1 MAGFLHQRRTRSSF
15 KRQAESQGSLWSVHH
30 ATRRRRKSSR
40 QEPIVT
46 RTRVFRLL
54 SVLDDALNAQQ
65 SSKQSRQ
72 DFRTYP
78 PCFPSRED
86 FNGWRL
92 LALFTKPHS
101 DICTDCTETFH
112 KQMHSERRC
121 RHPEVVFREAMD
133 GSIEGFLPQKGKKND
148 SV

>member
-1 MAGFLHQRRTRSSF
+1 M
-15 KRQAESQGSLWSVHH
+15 
-30 ATRRRRKSSR
+30 
-40 QEPIVT
+40 T
-46 RTRVFRLL
+46 RTRAFRLL
-54 SVLDDALNAQQ
+54 NALDDVLNAQQ
-65 SSKQSRQ
+65 NSKQLRQ

-78 PCFPSRED
+78 PCFHNRED

-101 DICTDCTETFH
+101 YICTDCTETFH
-112 KQMHSERRC
+112 KQMLSERRC
-121 RHPEVVFREAMD
+121 RHPEVVFRKAMD